1 MSVSATKNKPD
12 NAMRALLTA
21 AAELWDGEIEIRVKN
36 LATGEVTEWTWDR
49 KERKPIR
56 RGQQ

>member
-1 MSVSATKNKPD
+1 MSVSETKNKPD
-12 NAMRALLTA
+12 HAMRALLTA
-21 AAELWDGEIEIRVKN
+21 AAELWDGEIEIRVRN
-36 LATGEVTEWTWDR
+36 LETNEITHWIWDR

>member
-1 MSVSATKNKPD
+1 MKPD
-12 NAMRALLTA
+12 PDIRKALETIGQ
-21 AAELWDGEIEIRVKN
+21 LWPEGEIVVKV
-36 LATGEVTEWTWDR
+36 LEADGKILSTWIWDR